1 MTTETPRGR
10 APSIRDVARLAGVS
24 QQTVSRVLNDSPS
37 LRAETR
43 QRVLDVMEQVQY
55 RPNRAARAL
64 VPSRSRTI
72 GVLTA
77 QSSQYGPASSI
88 AAIEAAAREAG
99 YLVTTTNLPADD
111 EAAIQVALGHL
122 VDQAVEGLV
131 VVAPQVRVREVIA
144 SMSLDVPYVT
154 MQSDGRG
161 DAHDLS
167 VDQIAGARLA
177 TRHLLELGHR
187 DIYHLA
193 GPQDWIEAEARM
205 RGFLDAMSA
214 ADVPTTAPILGDWTA
229 EFGFYAGREMLRLR
243 DFTAIFSSNDQMA
256 LGLIH
261 AVRDAGLDVPGDVSI
276 VGFDDIPEAA
286 HFWRQ
291 LTTVRQ
297 DFAEVGRR
305 CVALLLDGMGGTG
318 DRYRGTITPELVVR
332 ASTGP
337 PSSSSGGR
345 PAPSSPAADTPLR
358 GGVASRVDRSIPG
371 VCRVTSADVTV
382 HIGRRSSRI
391 ATHQTKESI
400 PCPAPP

>member
-24 QQTVSRVLNDSPS
+24 HQTVSRVLNDSPS

-64 VPSRSRTI
+64 VTSRSRTI
-72 GVLTA
+72 GVLTS

-99 YLVTTTNLPADD
+99 YLVTTTNLASSD

-131 VVAPQVRVREVIA
+131 VVAPQVRVREVLA

-167 VDQIAGARLA
+167 VDQMAGARLA
-177 TRHLLELGHR
+177 TRH
-187 DIYHLA
+187 HLA

-214 ADVPTTAPILGDWTA
+214 AEVPTTAPILGDWTA

-261 AVRDAGLDVPGDVSI
+261 AVRDAGLDVPRDVSI

-286 HFWRQ
+286 HFWPP

-305 CVALLLDGMGGTG
+305 SVALLLDGMGGTA
-318 DRYRGTITPELVVR
+318 DRYRGTIEPELVVR

-337 PSSSSGGR
+337 PSS
-345 PAPSSPAADTPLR
+345 
-358 GGVASRVDRSIPG
+358 
-371 VCRVTSADVTV
+371 
-382 HIGRRSSRI
+382 
-391 ATHQTKESI
+391 
-400 PCPAPP
+400 